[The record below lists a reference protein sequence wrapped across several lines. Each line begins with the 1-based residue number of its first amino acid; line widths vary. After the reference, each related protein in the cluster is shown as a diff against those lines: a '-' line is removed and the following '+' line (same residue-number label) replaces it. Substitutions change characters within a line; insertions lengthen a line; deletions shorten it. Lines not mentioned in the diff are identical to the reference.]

1 MTNYHYH
8 RHVTFPARWPSH
20 PQSSPIGS
28 SVLAAVPQSIP
39 NDIEGVV
46 VARSTPRVAD
56 PVLIGRSDSAS
67 SMAVS
72 SLAGYAWLEHTTAF
86 AFRSAEGGFT
96 PTLSFR
102 LLTLHPL
109 DC

>member
-1 MTNYHYH
+1 MTDYDYHWN
-8 RHVTFPARWPSH
+8 VIFPARWSSH
-20 PQSSPIGS
+20 LQSSPIGS
-28 SVLAAVPQSIP
+28 SVLAAVPQSTP
-39 NDIEGVV
+39 NDAEGVV

-56 PVLIGRSDSAS
+56 PVLIVRGGAAS
-67 SMAVS
+67 SMAVGG
-72 SLAGYAWLEHTTAF
+72 LAGYAWLEHATAF
-86 AFRSAEGGFT
+86 AFRSAESGFT